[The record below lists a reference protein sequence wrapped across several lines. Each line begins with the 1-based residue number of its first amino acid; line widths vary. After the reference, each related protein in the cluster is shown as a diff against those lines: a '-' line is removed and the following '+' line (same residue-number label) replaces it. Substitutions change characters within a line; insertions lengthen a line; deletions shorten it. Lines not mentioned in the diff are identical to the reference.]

1 MHHVRAAAA
10 QATKDPV
17 LRGSPADHVAAFPVS
32 ERHLSACLRESQTRR
47 VSTILNVTDW
57 LTFSASSEEG

>member
-10 QATKDPV
+10 RLPRIPV
-17 LRGSPADHVAAFPVS
+17 LRGSAADHVSAFPVS
-32 ERHLSACLRESQTRR
+32 ERPPLCLLESQTRR
-47 VSTILNVTDW
+47 VSRILNVTDW